1 MAQQWIYIPSDP
13 RTDTQYEPNGY
24 YIPSGGG
31 TRVSGG
37 MSSGSY
43 NKTGFT
49 DAELAYAYALMMAL
63 SGGVA
68 DMTYA
73 ERMGYTAPVRVYNP
87 FVFRPGQAGVK
98 ALIHFEE
105 VYDAEP
111 DTRFLPEP
119 PLE

>member
-1 MAQQWIYIPSDP
+1 MAQQWIYVPAEP
-13 RTDTQYEPNGY
+13 RTDTQYGPSGY
-24 YIPSGGG
+24 YFPSGGG

-37 MSSGSY
+37 TSSGSY

-63 SGGVA
+63 SGGVT
-68 DMTYA
+68 DVTYA
-73 ERMGYTAPVRVYNP
+73 ERGGYTAPVRAYNP
-87 FVFRPGQAGVK
+87 YVFRPGQAGVK

-111 DTRFLPEP
+111 DTRFLPE
-119 PLE
+119 